1 MASIPGNVPIVKSCY
16 DLFQIKSNSELALP
30 GPKHQLLS
38 AVHLPQSPRFIH
50 TYSCLAPPGPKSM
63 SSMMPQSLLF
73 TRYAITCSGK
83 GQGKASVVLCTTCI
97 AHQLWR
103 QECRVSYSPR
113 AVHTCSCPAPPVR
126 QVTSIRE
133 GLIICGSLR
142 NVRWCRSSPAN
153 HFSFLASPGSWPRS
167 VRTRVVKSKSLLRRK
182 SLKSNKSVIS
192 LKVYY
197 HLVTDFWLKIFA
209 VRECLLQTKNS
220 EQSKVHLKR
229 NKSNISTHNVS
240 HPNPIQSGHC

>member
-1 MASIPGNVPIVKSCY
+1 MTDTRRYPNEQNDPPGNVPIVKRCY
-16 DLFQIKSNSELALP
+16 VLFQIKSNSDFALP

-38 AVHLPQSPRFIH
+38 AVHLPHSPRFIH

-126 QVTSIRE
+126 QVSSIRE
-133 GLIICGSLR
+133 ID
-142 NVRWCRSSPAN
+142 NM
-153 HFSFLASPGSWPRS
+153 
-167 VRTRVVKSKSLLRRK
+167 
-182 SLKSNKSVIS
+182 
-192 LKVYY
+192 
-197 HLVTDFWLKIFA
+197 
-209 VRECLLQTKNS
+209 
-220 EQSKVHLKR
+220 
-229 NKSNISTHNVS
+229 
-240 HPNPIQSGHC
+240 